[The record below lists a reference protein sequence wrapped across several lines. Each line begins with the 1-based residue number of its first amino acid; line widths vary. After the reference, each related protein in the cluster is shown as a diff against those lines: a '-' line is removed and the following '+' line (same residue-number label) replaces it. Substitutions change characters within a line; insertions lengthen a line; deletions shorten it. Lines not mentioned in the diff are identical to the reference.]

1 MKQKIT
7 KVLFSFLIVTGLF
20 SFSEIKA
27 TVIDNEALKAA
38 IGAFLKDGG
47 DVGDGYIYNWQILD
61 VPNPDGGEDW
71 WTAFCNHQN
80 GYIYSSNGEYININ
94 ISTNQSYE
102 AILCRG
108 KLDLTNID
116 NLYEINLNSNY
127 LEEIIIHGCNDL
139 ETITFYV
146 ASNDSDESEQ
156 PGLDESIE
164 TIISITGCPKIYYF
178 NGNFASVKS
187 FTWTGTGSEDEKMD
201 ASISAYYK
209 IKNVTLTNGGV
220 TTVYLKAPEI
230 TGDITVTN
238 CSDFNGFSIDA
249 ETSNNVNLL
258 FSNNSNTSEYFDFY
272 SENVALT
279 TLPEIPSSVQRLT
292 LECVGNKFSGPLN
305 LSNLTNLTSLTS
317 RYCDLSAFPKLSE
330 SISELY
336 LDWSNDYFSEKI
348 DLKDL
353 RNLESLQVR
362 GFSQFPNLPE
372 SIKYMR
378 CGDYGNS
385 ISGEIDLTG
394 LSSFEELY
402 CDNNQMTSILNIPS
416 SLKKLICYNNEITR
430 ISFVDLSSSLLS
442 ELDCSNNKIT
452 ALPAT
457 LPVTLEELHCGGN
470 EISGIL
476 DLSEL
481 SSLSSINCENNNLKE
496 VKLHDTFNGGYV
508 YVEGNQIPISNLIE
522 LASGFDNLLNNKYS
536 YLPQQLTDERSILSG
551 ETVDLSEQLVDNR
564 LSCTWFDITN
574 DIERLRYDKELGNND
589 FSNYLITEKKITD
602 NNKIEETEPGVF
614 LFKDEVKGKYLLCE
628 ISETS
633 EKNYY
638 YRYATHYCLVYVE
651 NSLSNPNPE
660 IVFEVKIDGN
670 ISVLPNNSETTVIWT
685 SMFELSIKPP
695 VIPEE
700 IIYDTWE
707 ITYFDSNDIWENKTT
722 EKIAKSDP
730 NEIDLYFSDY
740 SNSPTKISVVELKLY
755 NGDVNVQTYSYA
767 SAPYRQ
773 TFILDSNPILWY
785 EEKINEE
792 EYIEI
797 ENNITTTK
805 EKGNKVFLRMGVLA
819 KEAQNIPNRSTPAPN
834 NFSWAIEYTTS
845 DGGTPVRSRQ
855 MNAEDYYDFNEG
867 NPHQD
872 PGIYPYSVK
881 KLFIYNGI
889 TVDNYNL
896 RSTPGPSGATIYDF
910 TDNPYNHTI
919 IIKGDGTE
927 PEPEPEVGLQFA
939 VSINDS
945 SFSDIPNLHT
955 TTVAEGDSVYLDI
968 RTVTRNITFN
978 SWKIEYTTP
987 AGQNVSSGWLTA
999 GAPHHFNS
1007 GSPHTIPGTYVY
1019 TVNQLQLQGES
1030 QTYTYNYSGN
1040 PYRSTIVITKNTEPE
1055 PPGPDPEPEI
1065 PPVVPEI
1072 PDPDP
1077 NPDAWIFIEPLAPLC
1092 YEEWQ
1097 FFITVKRNTT
1107 DSLYYAICYPQTS
1120 LDAGF
1125 EKDSIFKVLP
1135 ADGVIP
1141 VAVNN
1146 AIPKGFYYGYVV
1158 IWSKNKQ
1165 ETELYPF
1172 RIEVKDYVRITKQP
1186 EAVALRCEGDGFK
1199 LSVETEGEVL
1209 AYQWFR
1215 NSEPI
1220 PGATTNTYEAVLS
1233 PETIGAYYVKV
1244 EGYCNIELS
1253 DTVNVGMSSLQVL
1266 MKWDD
1271 VMYVQNTDNR
1281 YVSFQWYKDGTP
1293 ISKYGTSIYY
1303 TDSQG
1308 LLGSYYVEATRADG
1322 TVDTS
1327 CPITFDTLTRSTSV
1341 SVYPNPVAQNE
1352 NLTVVLNALSGKGE
1366 SAQINILDTNG
1377 RPVYSKRATG
1387 DTIHIPVNFPMGSYV
1402 LQVITAEG
1410 RVLTEILLVK

>member
-7 KVLFSFLIVTGLF
+7 KVLFSFLIVAGLF
-20 SFSEIKA
+20 SFSEMKA
-27 TVIDNEALKAA
+27 QVIDNEALKTA
-38 IGAFLKDGG
+38 IGTFLKDGG

-71 WTAFCNHQN
+71 WTAFCNPQN
-80 GYIYSSNGEYININ
+80 GYINSNNGEYNIN

-116 NLYEINLNSNY
+116 NLSGINLNSNY
-127 LEEIIIHGCNDL
+127 LEKIIIHGCNDL
-139 ETITFYV
+139 ETISFYV
-146 ASNDSDESEQ
+146 ASNNSDESEQ

-187 FTWTGTGSEDEKMD
+187 FTWTGTGSQDERMD
-201 ASISAYYK
+201 ASISAYNK

-220 TTVYLKAPEI
+220 TTVYLKASEI

-238 CSDFNGFSIDA
+238 CSDFTDFSIDA

-258 FSNNSNTSEYFDFY
+258 FSNNSNTSEYFDFN

-292 LECVGNKFSGPLN
+292 LKCIGNNFSGPLD
-305 LSNLTNLTSLTS
+305 LSNLTNLTSFTS

-336 LDWSNDYFSEKI
+336 LDWSNDYFFEKI

-353 RNLESLQVR
+353 RNLESLQIR
-362 GFSQFPNLPE
+362 GFSQFPDLPE
-372 SIKYMR
+372 SIKYMN
-378 CGDYGNS
+378 CGDHGNS
-385 ISGEIDLTG
+385 ISGEIDLAG
-394 LSSFEELY
+394 LSSLEELN
-402 CDNNQMTSILNIPS
+402 CENNQITSILNIPS
-416 SLKKLICYNNEITR
+416 SLKKLVCHNNEITR
-430 ISFVDLSSSLLS
+430 ISFSNPSSSLLS
-442 ELDCSNNKIT
+442 VLDCTYNKLT
-452 ALPAT
+452 ALPAK
-457 LPVTLEELHCGGN
+457 LPVTLEELYCDGN
-470 EISGIL
+470 EISGVL

-481 SSLSSINCENNNLKE
+481 SSLSSISCENNDLEEIK
-496 VKLHDTFNGGYV
+496 VHDAFNGSYV
-508 YVEGNQIPISNLIE
+508 FIKGNQIPISKLIA
-522 LASGFDNLLNNKYS
+522 LAGGFDNLLYNKYG
-536 YLPQQLTDERSILSG
+536 YLPQQLTDERTILSG

-564 LSCTWFDITN
+564 LSSTWFDITN
-574 DIERLRYDKELGNND
+574 DIERLRYNKELGNND

-602 NNKIEETEPGVF
+602 NIKIEETEPGVF

-638 YRYATHYCLVYVE
+638 NRYATHYCLVYVE

-670 ISVLPNNSETTVIWT
+670 ISVLPNNSETTFIWT

-695 VIPEE
+695 VIPVE

-707 ITYFDSNDIWENKTT
+707 ITYFDSNEIGENKTT

-730 NEIDLYFSDY
+730 LEINLKFD
-740 SNSPTKISVVELKLY
+740 NTPTKISVMELKLY
-755 NGDVNVQTYSYA
+755 NGDVNVETYSYA

-773 TFILDSNPILWY
+773 SFIMDTNPILWF

-797 ENNITTTK
+797 ENNIITTQ
-805 EKGNKVFLRMGVLA
+805 EKGNKVFLRMGALIRGGQAVSR
-819 KEAQNIPNRSTPAPN
+819 NTPVESN
-834 NFSWAIEYTTS
+834 LSWAIEYTTS

-855 MNAEDYYDFNEG
+855 MNVEDYYDFNEG

-881 KLFIYNGI
+881 KLFVYSAP
-889 TVDNYNL
+889 VDYNL
-896 RSTPGPSGATIYDF
+896 RNTPAPSDAIVYDF

-1186 EAVALRCEGDGFK
+1186 EAVALRCEGDGFI
-1199 LSVETEGEVL
+1199 LSVKTEGEVL
-1209 AYQWFR
+1209 AYQWFH
-1215 NSEPI
+1215 NNEAI
-1220 PGATTNTYEAVLS
+1220 PGATTSSYEAVLS
-1233 PETIGAYYVKV
+1233 PETIGTYYVKV
-1244 EGYCNIELS
+1244 EGYCNIETS
-1253 DTVNVGMSSLQVL
+1253 KEVTVSGNQLRIL

-1271 VMYVQNTDNR
+1271 VMYIDNTDNR
-1281 YVSFQWYKDGTP
+1281 YASFQWYKDGQA
-1293 ISKYGTSIYY
+1293 IAKDGKSIYY
-1303 TDSQG
+1303 TDADG
-1308 LLGSYYVEATRADG
+1308 LFGNYHVIATRRDG
-1322 TVDTS
+1322 TVDVS
-1327 CPITFDTLTRSTSV
+1327 CTKTFGTKTRSTSGN
-1341 SVYPNPVAQNE
+1341 VYPNPVSQNE
-1352 NLTVVLNALSGKGE
+1352 TLTVH
-1366 SAQINILDTNG
+1366 LDS
-1377 RPVYSKRATG
+1377 PTG
-1387 DTIHIPVNFPMGSYV
+1387 DISEKARIEIMDISGRLVYNKKVTALKTYILATFPTGSYV
-1402 LQVITAEG
+1402 VKMTTPEG
-1410 RVLTEILLVK
+1410 RVITQLLIVK